1 MSSREQMRSREPCA
15 GSRCAAKSL
24 ARQGADEQ
32 QGALP
37 PREQMRSREPCSP
50 GSRCAAGSHVLQ
62 GADAQQGAVSREQMS
77 SREPFPRSVG
87 NKQISVNMR

>member
-1 MSSREQMRSREPCA
+1 MLR
-15 GSRCAAKSL
+15 
-24 ARQGADEQ
+24 GADEQ
-32 QGALP
+32 QGAVCA
-37 PREQMRSREPCSP
+37 RQQMSSMEPCAP